1 VTNRIPSS
9 AKRTHAM
16 DWAWRYKNDAFD
28 AERERGRHGAYTRI
42 CYLLCALTLPVSLV
56 CMSIRAGMAK
66 IINHI

>member
-1 VTNRIPSS
+1 
-9 AKRTHAM
+9 M

-28 AERERGRHGAYTRI
+28 AERGRHGAYTRI

>member
-1 VTNRIPSS
+1 
-9 AKRTHAM
+9 M